1 MIDLIETPKKR
12 AYFNNLLI
20 SALLALAMLASAL
33 PQPVLAAKTCETYYT
48 VQAGDTT
55 PYIAHTH
62 HLKWQ
67 DIAEANGMKTS
78 DRLIVG
84 LQLCIPASKIIQS
97 GKALT
102 TPTSDRYASLLI
114 SIFAGRISLSLSR
127 FYQEHVYLVKVRD
140 PAVGINGWSKIGYI
154 KIKNTT
160 SLNAELEVP
169 QSLRHLPQLW
179 VCLKD
184 QTTNEL
190 ICRLAL
196 NP

>member
-1 MIDLIETPKKR
+1 MDPLVKIKVSH
-12 AYFNNLLI
+12 NLK
-20 SALLALAMLASAL
+20 LLLFVLLVIAILASAL
-33 PQPVLAAKTCETYYT
+33 PRPVFAAKACQSYYT

-62 HLKWQ
+62 YLKWQ

-78 DRLIVG
+78 DRIMVG
-84 LQLCIPASKIIQS
+84 QQLCIPASKIIPG
-97 GKALT
+97 GKPLT
-102 TPTSDRYASLLI
+102 TPTSDKYANLHV
-114 SIFAGRISLSLSR
+114 SIFGGRISFSLSR

-140 PAVGINGWSKIGYI
+140 PAVGIKGWSKVGYI
-154 KIKNTT
+154 RIKKTT
-160 SLNAELEVP
+160 SASAVFEVP
-169 QSLRHLPQLW
+169 KSLRYIPNLW

-190 ICRLAL
+190 ICRLAF